1 MGEASGLCKLTWLL
15 HHRFT
20 RRSGIRLSSPEAA
33 LMPLPVLMI
42 LVAAQVSPSAPI
54 NVTGHAWA
62 PFISPMGEPFRA
74 HAATDDTLANWFNQ
88 ADRNRD
94 GLLTAEEMQ
103 ADADRFFAT
112 LDTDHDGEIGPDEI
126 AYYEWEVAPDVQV
139 MSKTRRAPG
148 DPARVAQKPDR
159 AQRWQPGESPEDR
172 AQLGIAGSLQGAARY
187 GLLNIP
193 EPVAAA
199 DTDFNR
205 GITIGEFR
213 QAATE
218 RFALLDAAHQ
228 GKLTLAGLEALRSA
242 VLAGRSRKRDGK
254 IPDARV
260 GNPLPRDLAEP

>member
-1 MGEASGLCKLTWLL
+1 
-15 HHRFT
+15 
-20 RRSGIRLSSPEAA
+20 
-33 LMPLPVLMI
+33 MPLPI
-42 LVAAQVSPSAPI
+42 LILPILAAAAPVSSSAPI
-54 NVTGHAWA
+54 NVTGHSWA

-74 HAATDDTLANWFNQ
+74 HAVTDDTLADWFSQ

-94 GLLTAEEMQ
+94 GVLTPDEMQ

-112 LDTDHDGEIGPDEI
+112 LDTNHDGEIGPDEI

-148 DPARVAQKPDR
+148 EPAPAAQSDKPDHPR
-159 AQRWQPGESPEDR
+159 RWRSGESPEDR

-205 GITIGEFR
+205 GITLSEFR
-213 QAATE
+213 QAASE
-218 RFALLDAAHQ
+218 RFALLDTAHQ
-228 GKLTLAGLEALRSA
+228 GKLTLAQLETIRSA
-242 VLAGRSRKRDGK
+242 VLAGRSRKGDERA
-254 IPDARV
+254 PDARL
-260 GNPLPRDLAEP
+260 GNPLPRDFTKR